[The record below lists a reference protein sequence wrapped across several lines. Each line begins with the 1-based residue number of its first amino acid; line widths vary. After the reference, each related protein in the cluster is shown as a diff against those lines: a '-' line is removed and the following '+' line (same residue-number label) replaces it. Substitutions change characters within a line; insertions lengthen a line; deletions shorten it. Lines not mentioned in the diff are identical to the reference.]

1 MNIISILPPSFV
13 SILVTIAVIIFLAIG
28 LYYLFND
35 LFKVPNK
42 IIKKN
47 TGRLV
52 RANAKNTDAIQN
64 ILDVSSAKLAKF
76 IKLDNEKRERMIKQF
91 DIIEYRVTPE
101 EYYAGAVIRCLIP
114 VLLGLL
120 VLLISTYLGVICILA
135 GVVFLFL
142 SINNVKRTL
151 ERRKKS
157 VEEELPKFVS
167 VIEQT
172 IKYNRDVVSI
182 IENYIKDDDTP
193 LCKELTIVLADLKS
207 GDYERALIRF
217 IDRIDSIYVADT
229 MRGLVAVLRGD
240 NMQAYFEKL
249 NEKMRQEEII
259 RIEKLALAKPRKT
272 KYLTGVLLG
281 CMLLMYIIVF
291 GTVIFESLSGIFGSL
306 SI

>member
-52 RANAKNTDAIQN
+52 RANAKNTDTIQN

-151 ERRKKS
+151 ERRKKA

-249 NEKMRQEEII
+249 NEKMRQEEIV